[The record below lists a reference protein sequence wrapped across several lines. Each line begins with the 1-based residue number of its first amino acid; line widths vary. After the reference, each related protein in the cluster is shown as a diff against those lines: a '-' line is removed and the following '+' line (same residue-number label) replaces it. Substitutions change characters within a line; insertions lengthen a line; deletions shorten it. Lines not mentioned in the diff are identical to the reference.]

1 MKTEMVDRS
10 QQICSVVDLRLI
22 MRWARYLMTGDIPYF
37 HVTHSYFFHFST
49 SVSRF
54 SNRHLFYLAYK
65 RGREGGHWG
74 LQVTAK
80 PKKKNHPKPQK
91 NSIKP
96 RNTLKPDNFSHPS
109 DQTLIDPTQW

>member
-1 MKTEMVDRS
+1 MKTEMVARS

-22 MRWARYLMTGDIPYF
+22 MHWARYLMAGDIPYF
-37 HVTHSYFFHFST
+37 HVTHSSFFHFST

-74 LQVTAK
+74 LQETAK
-80 PKKKNHPKPQK
+80 P
-91 NSIKP
+91 
-96 RNTLKPDNFSHPS
+96 
-109 DQTLIDPTQW
+109 